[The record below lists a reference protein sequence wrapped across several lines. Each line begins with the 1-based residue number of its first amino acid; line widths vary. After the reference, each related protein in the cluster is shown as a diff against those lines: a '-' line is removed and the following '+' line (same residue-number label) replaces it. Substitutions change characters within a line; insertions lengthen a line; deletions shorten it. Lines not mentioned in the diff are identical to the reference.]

1 MLSGYL
7 FRYVWSLDFFL
18 LYIVSFNKLHNQY
31 KEAVVNIHQLFF
43 DTMNEISFFFF
54 TKSGML
60 TTNNDKRN
68 ILTHTAIVLI

>member
-43 DTMNEISFFFF
+43 DTMNEISFFF
-54 TKSGML
+54 L
-60 TTNNDKRN
+60 LNQ
-68 ILTHTAIVLI
+68 AC